1 MKLEVTRD
9 VVSDLWPLYEAKE
22 ASADSRAVV
31 EAYLAGDEAFGALL
45 RGSGG
50 LKRAA
55 SELRLSPDA
64 ERQLLDDARA
74 RAGARLKL
82 IGGSIVLAWF
92 LAAAAIAVLLFK
104 VVRG

>member
-9 VVSDLWPLYEAKE
+9 VVTDLWPLYEAKE
-22 ASADSRAVV
+22 ASADSRTLV
-31 EAYLAGDEAFGALL
+31 EAYLAGDDAFRSLL

-50 LKRAA
+50 LKRAVP
-55 SELRLSPDA
+55 ELKLSPDA
-64 ERQLLDDARA
+64 EKQLLDDARA
-74 RAGARLKL
+74 RAQAKLKL
-82 IGGSIVLAWF
+82 VGGSIVLAWF